1 MEPKASTIIDISK
14 RRANH
19 FDPKSDVLL
28 SDTKFQATDLY
39 KSHGEIRKIPM
50 MLGIECS
57 HAKTNRQLINSWQG
71 PIACKG
77 MQGGDGLLAT
87 TARGKCGKP
96 VLILNFHCTAAPS
109 LHTFFWQQGAWTWGT
124 GHHVSLH
131 QAILVSHVPL
141 RALLAIWLVFEASG
155 YNSSTK

>member
-28 SDTKFQATDLY
+28 SDTKIQATDLY
-39 KSHGEIRKIPM
+39 KSHGEICKIPM

-96 VLILNFHCTAAPS
+96 VLILNFHCSSPKLAHIFLATRSLDVGDRAPCIFAPS
-109 LHTFFWQQGAWTWGT
+109 DPGFARSFESTVGNLAGLRGFW
-124 GHHVSLH
+124 
-131 QAILVSHVPL
+131 I
-141 RALLAIWLVFEASG
+141 
-155 YNSSTK
+155 